1 MAFGHNAHRAAA
13 LLLISASAASARD
26 SGSLQGRVEDAAG
39 APVSGAVVSV
49 FGGGLSA
56 GGVVA
61 LTDPGGRISLP
72 ALPAGSYTLRTVG
85 QGRQRALAQ
94 RITVRAEER
103 TYFSVSL
110 IDQGGVAPRATDP
123 AGPPYRNEPG
133 TSGAFPTAGV
143 LPVTFGG
150 GDESGGGGG
159 PFVVGST
166 NERTVPAPGDTT
178 AAEPPVQTQAEGARE
193 LRWLLR
199 HKQRSSL
206 ESESL
211 APSTSGRSGPAPSE
225 LGVASAS
232 LLGATLQIVAQTA
245 DSATGETQVPD
256 DLSGLGLLTLSGR
269 LSDSVRWSV
278 GGVMAESQ
286 NRTWRMAAEFVI
298 EPGGGHRLEAGSGYG
313 RAPLGPSSTHDRAH
327 VDDNSIGALFVRD
340 RWALTDRFSATAGL
354 HWNYYGFLGD
364 SLHLNPALGAEWKAG
379 KNALLHAGVSVNTL
393 SPGGDL
399 LTLSTLATPPALAY
413 ARLDGGLRAEH
424 ITRSEIG
431 ISTQA
436 GPVNL
441 SAIVFHEGVR
451 DQLLNTFGALEGVRS
466 LSISNGPGLATN
478 GALLQATATFGRNVL
493 GTLSYSTGRTRRD
506 APLRLADWPA
516 NGAATQV
523 LRDGDFHDVVAR
535 IETVVRRS
543 DTRFVAYGRISAL
556 SARED
561 SHVVTRT
568 TFDLELVQGLP
579 FLGGLAHAD
588 WDLLVGMRNLYY
600 EQGTGA
606 VLDEWAATKA
616 PRRMVGGVS
625 VKF

>member
-1 MAFGHNAHRAAA
+1 
-13 LLLISASAASARD
+13 
-26 SGSLQGRVEDAAG
+26 
-39 APVSGAVVSV
+39 
-49 FGGGLSA
+49 
-56 GGVVA
+56 
-61 LTDPGGRISLP
+61 
-72 ALPAGSYTLRTVG
+72 VG
-85 QGRQRALAQ
+85 
-94 RITVRAEER
+94 T
-103 TYFSVSL
+103 
-110 IDQGGVAPRATDP
+110 
-123 AGPPYRNEPG
+123 
-133 TSGAFPTAGV
+133 
-143 LPVTFGG
+143 
-150 GDESGGGGG
+150 
-159 PFVVGST
+159 T
-166 NERTVPAPGDTT
+166 NEKTLAPGDTA
-178 AAEPPVQTQAEGARE
+178 AAEPPAQTQAEGARE
-193 LRWLLR
+193 LRWFLR

-206 ESESL
+206 ESERL
-211 APSTSGRSGPAPSE
+211 APSTSGRTAPAPAE
-225 LGVASAS
+225 LSVPTAS

-245 DSATGETQVPD
+245 DSATGEQQLPD
-256 DLSGLGLLTLSGR
+256 DLSGLGLVTLSGR

-298 EPGGGHRLEAGSGYG
+298 EPGGGHRLDAGSGYG

-327 VDDNSIGALFVRD
+327 LDDNSIGALFVRD
-340 RWALTDRFSATAGL
+340 RWELTERFSTTAGL
-354 HWNYYGFLGD
+354 HWNYYGFLND
-364 SLHLNPALGAEWKAG
+364 SLHLNPAVGAEWKAG
-379 KNALLHAGVSVNTL
+379 KNALLHAGISVSTL

-413 ARLDGGLRAEH
+413 ARLDSALRPEH
-424 ITRSEIG
+424 IARSEVG

-441 SAIVFHEGVR
+441 AAILFHEGVR
-451 DQLLNTFGALEGVRS
+451 DQLLNTFGSHEGVRS
-466 LSISNGPGLATN
+466 LSIFNGPGLATS
-478 GALLQATATFGRNVL
+478 GALFQATATFGRNVL

-506 APLRLADWPA
+506 AALARTDWPA
-516 NGAATQV
+516 GTAAAEL
-523 LRDGDFHDVVAR
+523 LRDGSFHDVVAR

-561 SHVVTRT
+561 APVATRT

-579 FLGGLAHAD
+579 FLGRLAHAD

-606 VLDEWAATKA
+606 TLDEWAATKA